1 MNLLIT
7 WLLSTAVVPTGTLFW
22 ATGGLTTAVIL
33 AVLLSATLL
42 ALVSQR
48 ERSEVVQRR
57 GSAETILPAHEDSRL
72 PSAA

>member
-7 WLLSTAVVPTGTLFW
+7 WLLGTAVVPTGTLFW
-22 ATGGLTTAVIL
+22 ATGGLTTAIIL
-33 AVLLSATLL
+33 SVLLSATLL

-48 ERSEVVQRR
+48 ERSGAVER
-57 GSAETILPAHEDSRL
+57 GNAEAMLLPSHEDSRL